1 MIAQVVDTTLFVLI
15 LLIIGRSIMSW
26 FNLDPRNPIAEFLIT
41 VTEPILAPLRSVIPR
56 MGMFDLTPMAA
67 VFMLILLRSFART
80 VLVDV

>member
-15 LLIIGRSIMSW
+15 LLIIGRSLMSW
-26 FNLDPRNPIAEFLIT
+26 INVDPRNPVAEFLIT
-41 VTEPILAPLRSVIPR
+41 VTEPILAPLRGVIPR

-80 VLVDV
+80 VLADV